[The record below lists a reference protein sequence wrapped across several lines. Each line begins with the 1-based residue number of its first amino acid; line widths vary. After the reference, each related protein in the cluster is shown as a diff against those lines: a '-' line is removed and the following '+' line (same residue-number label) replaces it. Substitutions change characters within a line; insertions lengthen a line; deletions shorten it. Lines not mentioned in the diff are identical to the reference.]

1 MRKHFGKADNRDAVE
16 TLVDTALGRVNDD
29 TGHISTK
36 RKFGSDHE
44 GDNTLEKA
52 IEDFERFKQLAEE
65 RIADIRR
72 QENAARENAE
82 VNDVLDQLAGDS
94 KAA

>member
-1 MRKHFGKADNRDAVE
+1 MGKTRGYDVF
-16 TLVDTALGRVNDD
+16 VKVNF
-29 TGHISTK
+29 S
-36 RKFGSDHE
+36 SDLP

-65 RIADIRR
+65 RIEDIRR
-72 QENAARENAE
+72 QENAARENAI
-82 VNDVLDQLAGDS
+82 VNDVVDELAGDS